1 MSEPITC
8 PECGS
13 SVTPRKIGEYEE
25 SIRLRCQSCGAVF
38 EYIPGFGSF
47 SASGNERSASYGGG
61 LGARTGDMGYGYE
74 SVPELPTGGAG
85 AAIAITCCVLLA
97 FILPLFYV
105 FFLLIP

>member
-1 MSEPITC
+1 M
-8 PECGS
+8 
-13 SVTPRKIGEYEE
+13 
-25 SIRLRCQSCGAVF
+25 
-38 EYIPGFGSF
+38 
-47 SASGNERSASYGGG
+47 
-61 LGARTGDMGYGYE
+61 GARTGDMGYGYE